1 MNYKHISIIFAG
13 VALAAASVTPAM
25 AQTAAS
31 STASST
37 RGAARVTAQETRIA
51 KAKMHADQELDR
63 RVASLNALAARVNDM
78 KRITD
83 AQKSSLTMSIN
94 DQVTVL
100 ATLKAKIDADTDVA
114 ALRTDI
120 QSITKSYR
128 IYALILPQASL
139 VAAADRAMTVAS
151 SMSALS
157 GKLQSR
163 ISTLQASGT
172 DVTALQAA
180 YADFNL
186 KIADANTQANAA
198 VTEVVSL
205 KPDNGDK
212 TVMAAN
218 IAALKDARKKVQ
230 VAQQDFVAA
239 RKDAETI
246 VKGIRRNKDGEHATS
261 SAERGDQNGT
271 STEGN
276 H

>member
-25 AQTAAS
+25 AQTDAS

>member
-100 ATLKAKIDADTDVA
+100 ATLKAKI
-114 ALRTDI
+114 
-120 QSITKSYR
+120 
-128 IYALILPQASL
+128 
-139 VAAADRAMTVAS
+139 
-151 SMSALS
+151 
-157 GKLQSR
+157 
-163 ISTLQASGT
+163 
-172 DVTALQAA
+172 
-180 YADFNL
+180 
-186 KIADANTQANAA
+186 
-198 VTEVVSL
+198 
-205 KPDNGDK
+205 
-212 TVMAAN
+212 
-218 IAALKDARKKVQ
+218 
-230 VAQQDFVAA
+230 
-239 RKDAETI
+239 
-246 VKGIRRNKDGEHATS
+246 
-261 SAERGDQNGT
+261 
-271 STEGN
+271 
-276 H
+276 